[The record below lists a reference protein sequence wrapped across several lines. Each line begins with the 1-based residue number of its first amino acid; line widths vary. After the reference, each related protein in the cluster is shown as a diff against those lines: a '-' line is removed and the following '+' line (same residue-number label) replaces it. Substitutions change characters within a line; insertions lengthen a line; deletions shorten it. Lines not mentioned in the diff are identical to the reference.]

1 MQEKCPRPTS
11 HQITFSTSVLDAI
24 VQRTSVPVKLIRSLL
39 SFPTIHQASMDN
51 PVFPLNSIENRL
63 SVSSISSIRPSHR
76 LIDHVLLID
85 WLIDWSSIISM
96 LQDLYINPS
105 VGLDFIFSV
114 RRDRVYQCKTKLNFS
129 EDKNTRIFYFL
140 NSIPNYRLTTT
151 KIKKKAW

>member
-11 HQITFSTSVLDAI
+11 HQNNLFNFCTWCNCTAY
-24 VQRTSVPVKLIRSLL
+24 SVPVKLIRSLL

-76 LIDHVLLID
+76 MIDHVLLID

-114 RRDRVYQCKTKLNFS
+114 RRDRVYQCKTKQNFS
-129 EDKNTRIFYFL
+129 EDK
-140 NSIPNYRLTTT
+140 
-151 KIKKKAW
+151 KH